1 MNWLFQKFGADWNQ
15 FKTLLSI
22 SILTDFRGHRT
33 IGRQHRKLSP
43 LVWTLIFYGIM
54 GLSLAASLVPRA
66 KVFLFSLLILTASM
80 VMMAFAV
87 ILEFGNTIIN
97 PEDTDVLAFRPIS
110 SRTYFL
116 AKLCNLLFYILLIG
130 TALCLF
136 PSLIGIAVSGSEWV
150 FPLIF
155 FPVAMIANLVAAS
168 FIILIYTGLLR
179 VLPYERFKDILAYL
193 QIVFTFLLFFSYQL
207 IPRLSE
213 KFIHEGT
220 DVSGTWLYAV
230 PPAWFAGSVQVLLGR
245 NRPIDSWL
253 ALTAFTATILLFFV
267 SFRRISL
274 QYAHQ
279 IANLQT
285 TKNKGKIKSYGSNQK
300 GFLNSLSR
308 KFLPTGEALAGFQLT
323 SSMIKKDR
331 SVKMTLYPILGLPL
345 AFLALAIIDNSI
357 TDPFVRGSFLE
368 KLHDMSYIVIFFIF
382 FVCYT
387 LQNGL
392 LYAQEWEASWLYR
405 VAPITSPGRFY
416 QGVKTALLLRLIL
429 PFFLLLGF
437 IYSIKIP
444 LIHSIQHTV
453 SLFLSG
459 LVVFSAVSFLI
470 KDYPFSKKREKGERT
485 QQFVVLLFIM
495 PFFALAVL
503 VQNLFYRSNLA
514 WWTAQIGF
522 TILFF
527 VLESITVK
535 RLDSVLKHREFFS

>member
-33 IGRQHRKLSP
+33 IGRQRRKLSP

-110 SRTYFL
+110 PRTYFL
-116 AKLCNLLFYILLIG
+116 AKLCNLLFYIFLIG

-136 PSLIGIAVSGSEWV
+136 PSLIGIAVAGSNWV

-155 FPVAMIANLVAAS
+155 FPIAMIANLVAAS

-179 VLPYERFKDILAYL
+179 MLPYERFKDILAYL

-220 DVSGTWLYAV
+220 ELSGTWLYAV
-230 PPAWFAGSVQVLLGR
+230 PSAWFAGSVQILMGKA
-245 NRPIDSWL
+245 RPIDSWL
-253 ALTAFTATILLFFV
+253 TLTALVATVLLFFV

-285 TKNKGKIKSYGSNQK
+285 KERKRIKAYGSDRK
-300 GFLNSLSR
+300 GLLNFLAR

-323 SSMIKKDR
+323 SSMLKKDR
-331 SVKMTLYPILGLPL
+331 YVKMSLYPILGLPL
-345 AFLALAIIDNSI
+345 AFLALTMVDNSI
-357 TDPFVRGSFLE
+357 TDPFIHRSFLDRI
-368 KLHDMSYIVIFFIF
+368 HDMSYLVIFLIF
-382 FVCYT
+382 FMFYT

-405 VAPITSPGRFY
+405 VAPITSPGRLY
-416 QGVKTALLLRLIL
+416 QGVKLALLLRLIL

-444 LIHSIQHTV
+444 LIHSIQHTIF
-453 SLFLSG
+453 LFLSG
-459 LVVFSAVSFLI
+459 LVVFSTVSFSI

-485 QQFVVLLFIM
+485 QQFVVLIFIM

-503 VQNLFYRSNLA
+503 VQNLFYSSNLA
-514 WWTAQIGF
+514 WWIAQIGF
-522 TILFF
+522 IVLFLA
-527 VLESITVK
+527 LESIVVK
-535 RLDSVLKHREFFS
+535 RMDSVLKHKEFLS

>member
-1 MNWLFQKFGADWNQ
+1 MKWLFEKFGADWNQ

-22 SILTDFRGHRT
+22 SIMTDFRGHRS
-33 IGRQHRKLSP
+33 IGRRHRKLSP
-43 LVWTLIFYGIM
+43 LMWTLIFYGIM

-87 ILEFGNTIIN
+87 ILEFGNTIIT

-130 TALCLF
+130 TSLCLF
-136 PSLIGIAVSGSEWV
+136 PSLIGIAVTGSKWI

-179 VLPYERFKDILAYL
+179 VLPYEKFKDILAYL

-220 DVSGTWLYAV
+220 EISGTWLYVV
-230 PPAWFAGSVQVLLGR
+230 PSAWFAGSVQVLLGKPR
-245 NRPIDSWL
+245 SIDSWL
-253 ALTAFTATILLFFV
+253 ALTAFAATLLLLFV

-285 TKNKGKIKSYGSNQK
+285 KERKKNKIDTLYQK
-300 GFLNSLSR
+300 GFLNLLAR
-308 KFLPTGEALAGFQLT
+308 KFLPTKEALAGFQLT

-331 SVKMTLYPILGLPL
+331 YVKMTLYPILGLPL
-345 AFLALAIIDNSI
+345 AFLALVIIDNSI
-357 TDPFVRGSFLE
+357 TDPFIHESFLE
-368 KLHDMSYIVIFFIF
+368 RIHDMSYLVIFFIF
-382 FVCYT
+382 FMCYT

-392 LYAQEWEASWLYR
+392 LYSQEWEASWLYH
-405 VAPITSPGRFY
+405 VAPISSPGHFY
-416 QGVKTALLLRLIL
+416 RGVKMALLLRLIL
-429 PFFLLLGF
+429 PFFILLGF

-444 LIHSIQHTV
+444 LVHSIQHTV

-485 QQFVVLLFIM
+485 QQFVVLFFIM

-503 VQNLFYRSNLA
+503 VQNLFYSSNLA
-514 WWTAQIGF
+514 WWTAQAGF
-522 TILFF
+522 VVLFF
-527 VLESITVK
+527 FLESINIKHLNRALK
-535 RLDSVLKHREFFS
+535 RREFFS